1 MKNLLSLILIV
12 PFFISTAFSQEKEY
26 EKLHL
31 MYVDGKYEK
40 LFYQSIKLTEKEST
54 RKEPLPYLYTS
65 MALFHISENPD
76 RNMEEFKN
84 AFKGAVKYAAKFR
97 KVDKENEYIEFEP
110 EYFKKLKK
118 VLNVDTKNYFVD
130 LNDQSTLKKGSSYIK
145 NYFKIDGNNTGL
157 QYLLS
162 VIYEASNSRSNIP
175 KTIEK
180 ISEIEKDYQFNSYTD
195 EDINILIFGV
205 TTYAKFQK
213 NIGDITEGERVL
225 DFYAEYLNQ
234 EEDFTIFYD
243 KY

>member
-1 MKNLLSLILIV
+1 MKKLLSLILII
-12 PFFISTAFSQEKEY
+12 PFFISAAFSQEKEY

-40 LFYQSIKLTEKEST
+40 LFYQSVKLTEKEST

-84 AFKGAVKYAAKFR
+84 AFKEAVKYAAKFR
-97 KVDKENEYIEFEP
+97 KVDKENEYLKFEP

-118 VLNVDTKNYFVD
+118 VLNVETKNYFVD
-130 LNDQSTLKKGSSYIK
+130 LNNESTLRKGSSYIK

-162 VIYEASNSRSNIP
+162 VIYEASNNRSNIP

-180 ISEIEKDYQFNSYTD
+180 INEIEEVYQFEIYTD
-195 EDINILIFGV
+195 EDINILIYGL

-213 NIGDITEGERVL
+213 DNGDISEGKRVL
-225 DFYAEYLNQ
+225 DYYVQYLNQ
-234 EEDFTIFYD
+234 HEEFSTFYD
-243 KY
+243 KF